1 MFGDGLMAA
10 DPEIVKILREE
21 ERLGKL
27 QNLTSSEYNT
37 DGSSNTFVQQKK
49 VIPADG
55 KERSRYEPKRTII
68 DLVSPQ
74 EKFETIFENFSVAIT
89 LADNEE
95 RIVSWNKYTEELL
108 NMQEKEL
115 FMKPVNTLYPSDE
128 WKKIRK
134 ENIRQKGI
142 RYRLET
148 KMLRKN
154 SEPFDVDISL
164 CILKG
169 FQGEIVGSVAIITD
183 ITELKK
189 TEKELKESEKRYRTI
204 FDNSAIAITL
214 TDENEKIIS
223 WNKYAETL
231 LGMSK
236 DDLYLKPVKD
246 LYPVAEWQKI
256 RSQNIRQ
263 KGIQHHLETK
273 IQKKN
278 NEHLDVDISLSV
290 LKNHEDKVVGSIG
303 VIKDISDQKRTEK
316 NLEESEK
323 KFKLLYEKAPV
334 PYHTLSP
341 SGLITDVNEKWR
353 HAFGYTK
360 EEVLGKSF
368 FDFISN
374 SEKTQAQKFFAQKIS
389 EVKSYTAGH
398 EAQYLTKSGEKRLF
412 TIHDFFLFDEHDKVI
427 SVYTTMEDITE
438 GKKASQTLKDKINEL
453 ERYKTITVNREMKM
467 IELKNEINELCAQL
481 HQKPRY

>member
-1 MFGDGLMAA
+1 MKT
-10 DPEIVKILREE
+10 DPEIVKTLREE

-27 QNLTSSEYNT
+27 ENHTSTNYEEIGIQNTPVEQEGYSTTNT
-37 DGSSNTFVQQKK
+37 
-49 VIPADG
+49 
-55 KERSRYEPKRTII
+55 KEHYRNEGKRTII
-68 DLVSPQ
+68 DLVSAE
-74 EKFETIFENFSVAIT
+74 EKYETIFENYSVAIT
-89 LADNEE
+89 LADTEE

-108 NMQEKEL
+108 NMQENDL
-115 FMKPVNTLYPSDE
+115 FMKPVSSLYPPDE
-128 WKKIRK
+128 WQKIRK

-142 RYRLET
+142 RYRIET
-148 KMLRKN
+148 KMFRKN
-154 SEPFDVDISL
+154 EEPFDVDISL

-169 FQGEIVGSVAIITD
+169 FKGEIVGSVAIITD

-189 TEKELKESEKRYRTI
+189 TEKELKESEKKYRTI
-204 FDNSAIAITL
+204 FDNSAVAITL

-231 LGMSK
+231 LGMNK
-236 DDLYLKPVKD
+236 DDLYLRPVQD

-273 IQKKN
+273 IQSKN
-278 NEHLDVDISLSV
+278 NEQIDVDISLSV

-303 VIKDISDQKRTEK
+303 VIKDITDQKRMEK
-316 NLEESEK
+316 TLEESEK

-341 SGLITDVNEKWR
+341 TGLITDVNEKWCQTL
-353 HAFGYTK
+353 GYVK
-360 EEVLGKSF
+360 EEVLGKSI
-368 FDFISN
+368 FDFIS
-374 SEKTQAQKFFAQKIS
+374 EGERTQAQESFAQKIFNG
-389 EVKSYTAGH
+389 KSYTGGN
-398 EAQYLTKSGEKRLF
+398 EREYRTKTGEKRLF
-412 TIHDFFLFDEHDKVI
+412 VIHDFFLIDNDSRVV

-438 GKKASQTLKDKINEL
+438 NKIAEQTLKEKINEL
-453 ERYKTITVNREMKM
+453 ERYKIITVNREMKM
-467 IELKNEINELCAQL
+467 MELKNEINVLCTQL